1 MSIVKQTV
9 YIANQSKQN
18 DLKKLLFTH
27 LLNIKKFTGC
37 INYEVYEADDNELE
51 FLVYEEWSSDE
62 TIANYKKSQDNE
74 NFNNLKKKLV
84 KKEEILPIF

>member
-27 LLNIKKFTGC
+27 LLNIKKFNGC
-37 INYEVYEADDNELE
+37 LNYEVYEADDDELE
-51 FLVYEEWSSDE
+51 FLVYEEWASE
-62 TIANYKKSQDNE
+62 EVITTYKQSQQYE
-74 NFNNLKKKLV
+74 NFSSLKKPLV
-84 KKEEILPIF
+84 RREELLPNF

>member
-27 LLNIKKFTGC
+27 LLNIKKFNGC
-37 INYEVYEADDNELE
+37 LNYEVYEADDDELE
-51 FLVYEEWSSDE
+51 FLVYEEWASE
-62 TIANYKKSQDNE
+62 EAIANYKQSQE
-74 NFNNLKKKLV
+74 YEKFMALKKVLV
-84 KKEEILPIF
+84 RREEILPSF

>member
-27 LLNIKKFTGC
+27 LLNIKKFNGC
-37 INYEVYEADDNELE
+37 LNYEVYEADDDELE
-51 FLVYEEWSSDE
+51 FLVYEEWASE
-62 TIANYKKSQDNE
+62 EAITTYKQSQQYE
-74 NFNNLKKKLV
+74 NFSSLKKPLV
-84 KKEEILPIF
+84 RREELLPNF